1 VKTDATIFV
10 VDDDASMRQSL
21 VWLLRSAKWHAE
33 AFASAEE
40 FLARPPFP
48 GTGCLILDV
57 RMPHLSGLQLRD
69 QLAARNSSLPIIF
82 LTGHGDVPTGV
93 DAMKKGAVDFLLK
106 PVDDQVLLQA
116 IQRAVERHRAEQAH
130 ARELHTIRERVAR
143 LSAREREVMEFVI
156 AGCLNKQIADAL
168 SIAEKTIKIH
178 RGHVMQKM
186 EVSSVAE
193 LVHLCETAGVPPRR
207 LSPQRR
213 FPALR

>member
-10 VDDDASMRQSL
+10 VDDDASLRISL
-21 VWLLRSAKWHAE
+21 LWLLRSAGWHAE

-40 FLARPPFP
+40 FLARPPFS

-57 RMPHLSGLQLRD
+57 RMPHVTGPDLRD
-69 QLAARNSSLPIIF
+69 RLAANHSMLPIIF

-106 PVDDQVLLQA
+106 PVDDDVLLEA
-116 IQRAVERHRAEQAH
+116 IQRAVERHGAAQAS
-130 ARELHTIRERVAR
+130 ARELRSIRERVAR
-143 LSAREREVMEFVI
+143 LSGREHEVMEHVI

-168 SIAEKTIKIH
+168 GIAEKTVKIH

-186 EVSSVAE
+186 EVNSVAG
-193 LVHLCETAGVPPRR
+193 LVHLCEIAGIVPRR
-207 LSPQRR
+207 L
-213 FPALR
+213 LT